1 MTDVTGIVPFS
12 AADSDCGRAD
22 VVEVGVRRDTQDTGA
37 EQSTKSGSA
46 VVLGVARPLPVLT
59 AERTIYEMR
68 RKSMI
73 ELIFYCVLD

>member
-1 MTDVTGIVPFS
+1 
-12 AADSDCGRAD
+12 
-22 VVEVGVRRDTQDTGA
+22 VEVGVRRDTQDTGA
-37 EQSTKSGSA
+37 EQSAKSGSE
-46 VVLGVARPLPVLT
+46 VILGVARSLPVLT